1 VLITWTVPDPGSLG
15 TSLADR
21 LRLARPDVDADAVAY
36 DLRGGVLRLVRPG
49 PGAPQPIDER
59 LEVSLAPVPAWSRD
73 STARIRLLGIGWATV
88 ELERAALVVGPAL
101 GVDSNAFMDT
111 NDDAWLGARA
121 RLARGD
127 DGVAMALLEP
137 TTEGRLAAALARW
150 GEGPIAI
157 YLGVPGPAIGATRP
171 GPFGASS
178 IVHAARP
185 WGPFVFAV
193 AAAATIGP

>member
-1 VLITWTVPDPGSLG
+1 MIVPWTVADPGARAAR
-15 TSLADR
+15 LAER
-21 LRLARPDVDADAVAY
+21 LRLPRPDLDAAIVMFE
-36 DLRGGVLRLVRPG
+36 LIGGALRLVRG
-49 PGAPQPIDER
+49 GADVSSDAER
-59 LEVSLAPVPAWSRD
+59 LEVSRSPGQPSTG
-73 STARIRLLGIGWATV
+73 TARIRLLGIGWATV

-101 GVDSNAFMDT
+101 GVDSNAYKDT
-111 NDDAWLGARA
+111 NVDAWLGARA

-193 AAAATIGP
+193 AAAATNGP